1 MHVLGW
7 WMGYNQVGWFI
18 LNGIKL
24 HENCW
29 SCTQKQMEN
38 IPSYSWFVPCQ
49 LWKGFGESGSELLAA
64 GYLLFVAIVFNG
76 FPPDDAR
83 LICPIVPRWSLPPFP
98 EKKNGCC
105 RRLFFP
111 LSSTEFQFAQTVW
124 KSMSHTALHLVFWS
138 AAFLDLRTGRVL
150 QNFTVSTEFRLE
162 KLGFGLERLG
172 ATKVER
178 RFERC
183 GWIHDRFAVNRRKLF
198 SLADSS

>member
-98 EKKNGCC
+98 EKKMDVAAV
-105 RRLFFP
+105 FF
-111 LSSTEFQFAQTVW
+111 FQFLPQSSNLLKQFGKVCLT
-124 KSMSHTALHLVFWS
+124 LHYIWYSGVQPFWIWEQEEFYKIS
-138 AAFLDLRTGRVL
+138 QFQLSFDWRSLDLDWR
-150 QNFTVSTEFRLE
+150 
-162 KLGFGLERLG
+162 GLEQ
-172 ATKVER
+172 R
-178 RFERC
+178 RSRGDLRDVDESMI
-183 GWIHDRFAVNRRKLF
+183 GLQ
-198 SLADSS
+198 